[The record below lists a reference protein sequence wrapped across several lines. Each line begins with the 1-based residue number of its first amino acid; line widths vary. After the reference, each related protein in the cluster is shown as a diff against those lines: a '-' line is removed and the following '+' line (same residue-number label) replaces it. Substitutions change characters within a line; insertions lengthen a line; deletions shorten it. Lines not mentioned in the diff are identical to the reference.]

1 MVIVTRLP
9 IAGVEGFWGYLAS
22 NFSNFKEQDPIKMLK
37 EISSTPRTSKT
48 MAQTHRWQYMHYA
61 WRTRPK
67 LAINCLHSERAA
79 RKSNPFECQTSER
92 EIFVLP

>member
-48 MAQTHRWQYMHYA
+48 MAQTHR
-61 WRTRPK
+61 
-67 LAINCLHSERAA
+67 
-79 RKSNPFECQTSER
+79 
-92 EIFVLP
+92 